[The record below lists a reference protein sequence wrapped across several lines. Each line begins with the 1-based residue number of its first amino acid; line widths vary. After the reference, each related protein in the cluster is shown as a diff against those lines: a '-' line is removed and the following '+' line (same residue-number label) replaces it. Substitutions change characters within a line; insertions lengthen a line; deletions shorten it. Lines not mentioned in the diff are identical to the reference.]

1 MQIQNP
7 NFKID
12 PNLKDEKG
20 YNSDLGF
27 RGGIKNK
34 ITYDVS
40 LFGLYY
46 SNRIGTTIETD
57 SVLYNTYQYRTNIS
71 ASITTGI
78 EAMAELNLWKW
89 FVNDS
94 SNFDLSYFVNA
105 SYVNSKYIKSKES
118 AFKNKHVELVPPF
131 NLKTG
136 FTFGYKNF
144 STSIQYSYTH
154 QHFSDA
160 TNSIQQANAVN
171 GIIPTYQIIDFSL
184 KYNYKWLSVE
194 SGINNL
200 TNSSYFTRRATGYP
214 GPGIIPSSP
223 RNLYLTLQLKL

>member
-1 MQIQNP
+1 
-7 NFKID
+7 
-12 PNLKDEKG
+12 
-20 YNSDLGF
+20 
-27 RGGIKNK
+27 
-34 ITYDVS
+34 
-40 LFGLYY
+40 
-46 SNRIGTTIETD
+46 
-57 SVLYNTYQYRTNIS
+57 
-71 ASITTGI
+71 
-78 EAMAELNLWKW
+78 MAELNLWKW
-89 FVNDS
+89 FVNDT

-105 SYVNSKYIKSKES
+105 SYVNSKYISSKEA
-118 AFKNKHVELVPPF
+118 AFENKNVELVPPF

-136 FTFGYKNF
+136 FTLGYKNF

-171 GIIPTYQIIDFSL
+171 GIIPTYQILDFSL
-184 KYNYKWLSVE
+184 KYRYKWFSIE

-223 RNLYLTLQLKL
+223 RNFFLSLQLKL